1 MKTRAK
7 QKSNLEQTQKK
18 IEVTKSNLAN
28 WTLPWWSQNLVNRCI
43 TAGKAFKDHLLTT
56 FSRRTRP
63 VWGQGKSRLGKNES
77 SPVPGL
83 THAMNN
89 CSHCLFQSNKSYS
102 KKFSLSNK
110 ILFLTNILLLFPCS
124 CFQMASIAIIGDYLN
139 CTSLSKIRYGPCR
152 CRCEKDK

>member
-7 QKSNLEQTQKK
+7 QKNNLEQTQKK
-18 IEVTKSNLAN
+18 IEVTKSKLAN

-77 SPVPGL
+77 SPAPGL

-102 KKFSLSNK
+102 KVFPFKQNLVFNKYSFTFSLFLFSNG
-110 ILFLTNILLLFPCS
+110 INCNNRRLPQLY
-124 CFQMASIAIIGDYLN
+124 IIVKD
-139 CTSLSKIRYGPCR
+139 KIRPCR
-152 CRCEKDK
+152 SSSEKDK